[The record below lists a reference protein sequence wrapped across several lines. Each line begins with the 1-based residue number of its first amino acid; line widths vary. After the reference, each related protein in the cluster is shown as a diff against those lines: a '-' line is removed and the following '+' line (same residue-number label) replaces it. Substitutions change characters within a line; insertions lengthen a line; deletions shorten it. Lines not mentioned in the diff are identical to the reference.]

1 LGRSFDIMVF
11 AIGVFVVLS
20 AALFLFYWARA
31 PRSVPAANLGR
42 MSTQW
47 VAERRASKSS

>member
-1 LGRSFDIMVF
+1 MLF

-20 AALFLFYWARA
+20 AAIFLFYRARE
-31 PRSVPAANLGR
+31 PRSVPAASLGR

-47 VAERRASKSS
+47 IAARRTAKSV

>member
-1 LGRSFDIMVF
+1 MLF

-20 AALFLFYWARA
+20 VAIFLFYRARA
-31 PRSVPAANLGR
+31 SQSGPAANLGR

-47 VAERRASKSS
+47 IAERRTAKSV